1 MRIIRLSFL
10 RGLDP
15 PQRDIILYELFI
27 VAQLELQDLDTC
39 SKVLELLN
47 IVLEEAFL
55 AECPEVFQGLRLNL
69 LG

>member
-10 RGLDP
+10 WGLNP
-15 PQRDIILYELFI
+15 SQRDVILYELFI

-39 SKVLELLN
+39 SKVLELLD

-55 AECPEVFQGLRLNL
+55 AKCPKVFQGLRLNL